1 MPKSAVRPIN
11 NSKNKLN
18 SEIILIFNSNPNT
31 HFESE
36 RRKTMPN
43 HEYTSRILEN

>member
-18 SEIILIFNSNPNT
+18 NEITFIYNLNPNAL
-31 HFESE
+31 
-36 RRKTMPN
+36 
-43 HEYTSRILEN
+43 IV